1 MLEIEAKARVR
12 DLSEIEKKLVEL
24 KAEFIKEEEQEDLY
38 FNHACK
44 DFSKTDEALR
54 LRKVG
59 EKTFLTYKGAKIE
72 KLTKTREE
80 YEVEVDNFNNAKKI
94 LEKLGFKE
102 VAKVKKKRRYFRL
115 KEYLISLDEVQKLG
129 SFVEIEKKANEYDP
143 KELIEFLKTLGAE
156 DIERRSYLELLL
168 LSESL

>member
-1 MLEIEAKARVR
+1 
-12 DLSEIEKKLVEL
+12 
-24 KAEFIKEEEQEDLY
+24 LY
-38 FNHACK
+38 FNHACR

-102 VAKVKKKRRYFRL
+102 VVKVKKKRRYFRL
-115 KEYLISLDEVQKLG
+115 KEYLVYLDEVQKLG

-143 KELIEFLKTLGAE
+143 KELIEFLKALGAE

-168 LSESL
+168 SESL